1 MSSRRI
7 LVALASLSFCIA
19 SVDAAAQP
27 GKDGPVPLDA
37 VPFDASSFAALS
49 YGAGDNFF
57 GVWISD
63 LGRVTQITSPAGFGH
78 IYAGWAGNYYL
89 CDSRFGTYSADGSG
103 GDFYTF
109 SIDQPK
115 GPNTLPLTIVT
126 HTFDDL
132 WEVTHK
138 FAVNSKELELVV
150 TQTLKNL
157 GGPIGG
163 NVAFAR
169 YADTAID
176 NGDNGDIGDRSLES
190 VTMRDRPGDDTTT
203 GHQLTLSAQT
213 RATAHTTAV
222 NDYWVV
228 RGCNPAS
235 APSPFG
241 PSDLGFNLTYN
252 LGGFNSNQK
261 KTVAFKFE
269 RQ

>member
-1 MSSRRI
+1 MSVRRI
-7 LVALASLSFCIA
+7 LVALASLSFCIT

-27 GKDGPVPLDA
+27 GKDAP
-37 VPFDASSFAALS
+37 VPFDASCFTILS
-49 YGAGDNFF
+49 YGAGDNLFS
-57 GVWISD
+57 VCISD
-63 LGRVTQITSPAGFGH
+63 LGRVTQITSPDGFSH
-78 IYAGWAGNYYL
+78 IYAGWSGHYYL
-89 CDSRFGTYSADGSG
+89 CDSRFGTYSGDGS

-138 FAVNSKELELVV
+138 FAVNSKQHELVV
-150 TQTLKNL
+150 TQTLQNL
-157 GGPIGG
+157 GGLIGG
-163 NVAFAR
+163 NVGFAR

-176 NGDNGDIGDRSLES
+176 NADSGDLGDRSLES
-190 VTMRDRPGDDTTT
+190 VTMRERPGDDTTT
-203 GHQLTLSAQT
+203 RHQLTLSAQT

-222 NDYWVV
+222 NHYFLVQ
-228 RGCNPAS
+228 GCNPAS

-241 PSDLGFNLTYN
+241 PADLGFNLTYN
-252 LGGFNSNQK
+252 LGGFNSSQK